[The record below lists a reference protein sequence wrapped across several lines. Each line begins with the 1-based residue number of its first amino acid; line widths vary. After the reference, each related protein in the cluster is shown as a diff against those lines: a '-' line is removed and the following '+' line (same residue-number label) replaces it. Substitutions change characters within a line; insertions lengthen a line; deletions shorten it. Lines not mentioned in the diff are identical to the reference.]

1 MQATV
6 RRDLNPS
13 YEELWISKLK
23 VHPKV
28 QREFDDKHARQ
39 IAMNWHPVALTTPT
53 VVQMTS
59 GDRGFYIIDGQ
70 HRVWASQKVGN
81 KRIVCKVV
89 KAKTHAEMNAIFL
102 LINNGTKKVSPLDEY
117 LMSSRNDS
125 GSADYRIKQILSKEG
140 IEIAKRN
147 PIGYISAVAEVRAIM
162 AQSGIGGM
170 QNAARAFAAIA
181 ASGSKIDQATVRA
194 VRQLVRK
201 YADQPWRIEK
211 IIESLRDNFPAMYS
225 NAASRCIGTR
235 LSDAR
240 SVLRDEIDVFVFG
253 EVVPSDAL
261 AA

>member
-1 MQATV
+1 MQTLV

-28 QREFDDKHARQ
+28 QREFDDKHAKQ

-125 GSADYRIKQILSKEG
+125 GSADYRIKQILGKEG
-140 IEIAKRN
+140 IEIAKTN
-147 PIGYISAVAEVRAIM
+147 QVGYISAVAEVRKILS
-162 AQSGIGGM
+162 QCGIGGM
-170 QNAARAFAAIA
+170 QSAARAFAAIA

-194 VRQLVRK
+194 VRQLVKK

-211 IIESLRDNFPAMYS
+211 IIESLRDGFPAMYS
-225 NAASRCIGTR
+225 NATSQCVGIR
-235 LSDAR
+235 LCDSK
-240 SVLRDEIDVFVFG
+240 SVLRDEIESCVFG
-253 EVVPSDAL
+253 ELESSDAL
-261 AA
+261 VA